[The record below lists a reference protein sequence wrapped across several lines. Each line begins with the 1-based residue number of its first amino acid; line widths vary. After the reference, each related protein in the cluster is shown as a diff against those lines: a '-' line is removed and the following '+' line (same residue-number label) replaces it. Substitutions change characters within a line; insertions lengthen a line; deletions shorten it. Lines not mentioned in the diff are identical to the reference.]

1 MWYKFNA
8 PALTSARREAGSWP
22 RQSLPAPT
30 QLLCTCAVAAAW
42 VCSQLPCACRKVMRG
57 LFLSPPPS
65 SLLKVGRVLVI
76 MCNFSWSFHCS
87 RILRQS
93 VPASNGCGISQ
104 VPLSTSKEC
113 CMGGAKH
120 VFIAS
125 ELHGR
130 EKERINCSCKELN

>member
-1 MWYKFNA
+1 MWYKFNT
-8 PALTSARREAGSWP
+8 PAFTSARREAESWP

-42 VCSQLPCACRKVMRG
+42 VYSQLPCAYRKVMRG

-65 SLLKVGRVLVI
+65 SLLKVGRMLVI

-87 RILRQS
+87 GIFRQS
-93 VPASNGCGISQ
+93 VPASNACGISQ

-113 CMGGAKH
+113 CMGGH
-120 VFIAS
+120 EAS
-125 ELHGR
+125 LYSHQTTWKG
-130 EKERINCSCKELN
+130 KERINCSCKELN